1 MIRCNKIKS
10 LIRAFVLFFVFIHVI
25 PSMGMTGM
33 MYDYNKMSNSL
44 LKNICQDKYGFIWI
58 ASDFGL
64 SKFDGYHF
72 VNYYHIEKNA
82 ASIGSNQIS
91 VLKCSSDGTML
102 VGCSKGL
109 MHYDYSTDSFVH
121 YHFPLSIQPRI
132 YSITEISRNLFLVS
146 TAGHGVYMVDKSTR
160 QVRHAMSFEK
170 ITGNRYLSFLF
181 VEKGG
186 YVWINTTDGR
196 LLRAHLKGDRL
207 TDVMTV
213 ENNGEEP
220 VGLVERDKREILV
233 FYNERIMAFDTLT
246 RQLHV
251 SDIELPKGISISSV
265 YQASDKS
272 IYVGTVS
279 AGVYIIKR
287 GVKKALKETMYDGRY
302 LLNDLRVNA
311 IFQDKDNNLWMT
323 CPRHGLY
330 FCSMTQQNFNS
341 WSFVDDGEKLSS
353 GITSIAPRGDGGLLC
368 VVSGKG
374 LFELDKN
381 GVSKRCQGIPRGV
394 NVVFRDRVGRYWL
407 GTWSALYTY
416 NPENHTASWVEDF
429 NNKGVMNISEDL
441 DGHIYV
447 GILGNG
453 FAIFD
458 KEKKLIRHY
467 STRKRPAKRCAKF
480 GNDWVGQ
487 IYCDH
492 KGLMW
497 IATASGFW
505 GYDPYND
512 IFLGS
517 SKGDGLMRETAVSSI
532 CELPNY
538 NLIIGTQN
546 GLYLFQ
552 RDSQKITRLPGCDAL
567 EDMAISCLVKDN
579 DGNIWISTPRG
590 IWQYLS
596 NQQKLI
602 SFVGVNGIA
611 EEEFCEGSSCYTHDD
626 MIYFGAV
633 STVTSFKPHDLKKTE
648 NIAGQVYLTRASSLS
663 KVYDPFSS
671 TLSIPWD
678 DNRVTLE
685 FSLLDY
691 KNASN
696 VSFEYRVNGG
706 EWITFENDGNLLTFT
721 KLKAGTYHLEIRAS
735 RGGRYVAGSKKIT
748 LVMEAPWYAS
758 AVAQVIYCLLGLL
771 LAYFCF
777 LYFYRRQKAIFEEE
791 KMKVLINATHD
802 IRSPLTMILGPMDKL
817 KHLVEK
823 SCSEDSRK
831 EIDQY
836 VDIINRNA
844 ERLMLLVNQILDIR
858 KIDKQQM
865 KIKCQETDIVNF
877 IRNIALSFEFVA
889 KQRDISLDV
898 VSHEEQL
905 MVWIDHENFDKVM
918 VNIISNA
925 FKYTSDGGQI
935 VVAIQKKEQKVII
948 QVIDTGIGIGN
959 EKNTK
964 LFERFYQ
971 GSKSTGKVGTGI
983 GLNLALNI
991 VQLHGGNIEA
1001 SNRDDGKQGACF
1013 TVTLPLGNQ
1022 HLKTEN
1028 ICLVPKID
1036 KVNRKGVCKKGN
1048 ILLVDDDADLLAYV
1062 AKELSPWYHVDP
1074 CTNGFDAMQAC
1085 LSQEYELVVSD
1096 VMMPGMDGI
1105 TLLKKIKQN
1114 PNTNHVPVIL
1124 LTSKSEVADR
1134 MEGFKSGADAYLAK
1148 PFHVEELH
1156 TRIDSII
1163 NNMHRLKGKFSGVQ
1177 QQHDKVQPV
1186 ELKSNDDELMKRIM
1200 KSINEHMDDSDYTV
1214 ETLVQEVGLS
1224 RVQLHRKMKEL
1235 TGVSTAKFIRN
1246 IRMEQASRLIREG
1259 KVNISQVAY
1268 AVGFGDQAYFS
1279 TVFKQYYGMAPS
1291 EYAKK
1296 YESS

>member
-1 MIRCNKIKS
+1 MIECNKIKN
-10 LIRAFVLFFVFIHVI
+10 LIRTIVIFLVFIQVM
-25 PSMGMTGM
+25 PAMGMMGM

-44 LKNICQDKYGFIWI
+44 LNKLCQDKYGFIWI

-72 VNYYHIEKNA
+72 VNYYHIEKNSS
-82 ASIGSNQIS
+82 SIGSNQIS
-91 VLKCSSDGTML
+91 VLACSSDGTMF

-109 MHYDYSTDSFVH
+109 MHYDYSTDSFVR
-121 YHFPLSIQPRI
+121 YQFPLAVQPRI
-132 YSITEISRNLFLVS
+132 NSITEISKNRFLVS
-146 TAGHGVYMVDKSTR
+146 TAGHGVYVVDKSTK
-160 QVRHAMSFEK
+160 QVRHLLSFEK
-170 ITGNRYLSFLF
+170 MTGNRYLTFSF

-186 YVWINTTDGR
+186 YVWINTSDGR
-196 LLRAHLKGDRL
+196 LLRGRLNGNRLSDIIKIDNKGK
-207 TDVMTV
+207 
-213 ENNGEEP
+213 EP
-220 VGLVERDKREILV
+220 VGFVARGNGEILV
-233 FYNERIMAFDTLT
+233 FFSESVMSFDSHT
-246 RQLHV
+246 RKLSV
-251 SDIELPKGISISSV
+251 SDIDLPKEISVSSV
-265 YQASDKS
+265 FQTSDKS
-272 IYVGTVS
+272 IYLGTVFS
-279 AGVYIIKR
+279 GVYIIKR
-287 GVKKALKETMYDGRY
+287 GVTKAQKESMYDGRY
-302 LLNDLRVNA
+302 LLNGLRINA

-330 FCSMTQQNFNS
+330 FCSMTKQKFNS
-341 WSFVDDGEKLSS
+341 WSFVDGGEKLSA
-353 GITSIAPRGDGGLLC
+353 GITSLAPLGDGGLLC
-368 VVSGKG
+368 VLSGKG

-381 GVSKRCQGIPRGV
+381 GGSKKCQGTPRGM
-394 NVVFRDRVGRYWL
+394 NVVFKDRMGKYWL

-416 NPENHTASWVEDF
+416 NPTNSSATLVENF
-429 NNKGVMNISEDL
+429 NNKGIMNISEDL

-453 FAIFD
+453 FAILSND
-458 KEKKLIRHY
+458 GKSIRHY
-467 STRKRPAKRCAKF
+467 TTHKHPVKKCAKF

-505 GYDPYND
+505 GYNPYED

-517 SKGDGLMRETAVSSI
+517 SKGDGFMRETAVSAI

-546 GLYLFQ
+546 GLYLFH

-626 MIYFGAV
+626 MIYFGSV
-633 STVTSFKPHDLKKTE
+633 STVTSFVPHDLKKQE
-648 NIAGQVYLTRASSLS
+648 NIAGQVYLTRATSLS

-671 TLSIPWD
+671 TLTIPWD

-696 VSFEYRVNGG
+696 VSFEYCINGG
-706 EWITFENDGNLLTFT
+706 EWINFENDGNLLTFN
-721 KLKAGTYHLEIRAS
+721 KLKPGTYHLEVRAS
-735 RGGRYVAGSKKIT
+735 RSGKYVTASKMIM
-748 LVMEAPWYAS
+748 LEVEAPWYAS
-758 AVAQVIYCLLGLL
+758 TVAQVIYCLLGLL
-771 LAYFCF
+771 LAYLCF

-823 SCSEDSRK
+823 SCNEESRK

-836 VDIINRNA
+836 VTIINRNA

-858 KIDKQQM
+858 KIDKRQM

-877 IRNIALSFEFVA
+877 IRNVSLSFEFVA

-898 VSHEEQL
+898 VSKEDKL
-905 MVWIDHENFDKVM
+905 LVWIDHDNFDKVM
-918 VNIISNA
+918 VNLLSNA

-935 VVAIQKKEQKVII
+935 VVSIQKKEQHVVI
-948 QVIDTGIGIGN
+948 QVIDSGIGIGN
-959 EKNTK
+959 EKKSK

-1001 SNRDDGKQGACF
+1001 SNRDDGRQGACF
-1013 TVTLPLGNQ
+1013 TIILPLGNL
-1022 HLKTEN
+1022 HLKPEN
-1028 ICLVPKID
+1028 ICGVPKID
-1036 KVNRKGVCKKGN
+1036 KVSRKGICKKGN

-1062 AKELSPWYHVDP
+1062 AKELSPWYRIDS
-1074 CTNGFDAMQAC
+1074 CTNGVDAMQAC

-1156 TRIDSII
+1156 ARIDSII

-1200 KSINEHMDDSDYTV
+1200 KSVNAHMDDSDYTV
-1214 ETLVQEVGLS
+1214 EMLVQEVGLS

-1259 KVNISQVAY
+1259 QVNISQVAY
-1268 AVGFGDQAYFS
+1268 AVGFSDQAYFS
-1279 TVFKQYYGMAPS
+1279 TVFKQYYGMSPS